1 VPQGAAATN
10 RRLRDPIVTE
20 TRRFNR
26 FSVVGTTPVGAIRCP
41 PQHSPALR
49 VPDDVEGRRMR
60 MRTTGTRRTA
70 VLAAGLGLTMVL
82 AACGQN
88 AAAPAPSGGGS
99 APSAAPAGGGVK
111 VGVILPETQSS
122 ARWEGFDKPLLTAA
136 MQAEGLD
143 ADIQN
148 AQGDEQKFSTL
159 ADGMISSGVKVLV
172 IASISSESGAAVAAK
187 AKAQGIPTIDYDR
200 LSLGGTS
207 DYYVSFDNE
216 KVGALQGQGMADA
229 LKGKQ
234 GAQVIEI
241 EGAPTDNNATL
252 FHNGQES
259 VLKPLYDSGA
269 LKLVQSQPIPD
280 WDNQVGGTTFEQI
293 LTKNGGKVDGV
304 VAANDGLAGAV
315 ITVLTKNGLNG
326 QVPVTGQDAT
336 PDGLQAILRGDQ
348 YMTVYKPIK
357 QEAEAAAKLAGALAK
372 GDTAAADGLATAS
385 VDDTKGNRQV
395 KSVLLTPQ
403 SITKDNVKT
412 VITEGQVKA
421 SEICVGNLQ
430 ATCQQLGIGAS

>member
-1 VPQGAAATN
+1 
-10 RRLRDPIVTE
+10 
-20 TRRFNR
+20 
-26 FSVVGTTPVGAIRCP
+26 
-41 PQHSPALR
+41 
-49 VPDDVEGRRMR
+49 
-60 MRTTGTRRTA
+60 MRTRTTAARRTA
-70 VLAAGLGLTMVL
+70 VLAAGLGLTMAL

-88 AAAPAPSGGGS
+88 AAAPSSGGS
-99 APSAAPAGGGVK
+99 ASSAPAAAAGGVK

-207 DYYVSFDNE
+207 DYYVSFDNT
-216 KVGALQGQGMADA
+216 KVGTLQGQGLADA
-229 LKGKQ
+229 LKDKQ

-241 EGAPTDNNATL
+241 AGAPTDNNATL
-252 FHNGQES
+252 FSDGANS

-269 LKLVQSQPIPD
+269 LKLVQKQAIPD

-293 LTKNGGKVDGV
+293 LTGNGGRVDGV
-304 VAANDGLAGAV
+304 LAANDGLAGAV
-315 ITVLTKNGLNG
+315 ITVLTKYGLNG

-336 PDGLQAILRGDQ
+336 ADGLQAILRGDQ

-357 QEAEAAAKLAGALAK
+357 QEADAAAKLTAALAK
-372 GDTAAADGLATAS
+372 GDTAAADALATGT

-412 VITEGQVKA
+412 VVDEGQVKA
-421 SEICVGNLQ
+421 SEICVGDLQ
-430 ATCQQLGIGAS
+430 ATCQQLGINAT

>member
-1 VPQGAAATN
+1 
-10 RRLRDPIVTE
+10 
-20 TRRFNR
+20 
-26 FSVVGTTPVGAIRCP
+26 
-41 PQHSPALR
+41 
-49 VPDDVEGRRMR
+49 
-60 MRTTGTRRTA
+60 MRTRTTAARRTA
-70 VLAAGLGLTMVL
+70 VLAAGLGLTMAL

-88 AAAPAPSGGGS
+88 AAAPSTGGG
-99 APSAAPAGGGVK
+99 ASAASAGPAGGAK

-216 KVGALQGQGMADA
+216 KVGDA
-229 LKGKQ
+229 AGPGPGRRLKDKQ

-241 EGAPTDNNATL
+241 AGAPTDNNATL
-252 FHNGQES
+252 FSDGANS

-269 LKLVQSQPIPD
+269 LKLVQKQAIPD

-293 LTKNGGKVDGV
+293 LTGNGGKVDGV
-304 VAANDGLAGAV
+304 LAANDGLAGAV
-315 ITVLTKNGLNG
+315 ITVLTKYGLNG

-336 PDGLQAILRGDQ
+336 ADGLQAILRGDQ

-357 QEAEAAAKLAGALAK
+357 QEADAAAKLAARAREGRHRRRRRA
-372 GDTAAADGLATAS
+372 GH
-385 VDDTKGNRQV
+385 RQRGRH
-395 KSVLLTPQ
+395 
-403 SITKDNVKT
+403 
-412 VITEGQVKA
+412 EGQPA
-421 SEICVGNLQ
+421 GQVGAAHPAVDHQGQRQDGDRRGPGQGVGGLRRRPRRDLPAAGHQ
-430 ATCQQLGIGAS
+430 RHLTVTDPGRRSAA

>member
-1 VPQGAAATN
+1 
-10 RRLRDPIVTE
+10 
-20 TRRFNR
+20 
-26 FSVVGTTPVGAIRCP
+26 
-41 PQHSPALR
+41 
-49 VPDDVEGRRMR
+49 
-60 MRTTGTRRTA
+60 MRTRTTATRRTA
-70 VLAAGLGLTMVL
+70 LRKTALLAAALGVTTAL

-88 AAAPAPSGGGS
+88 AAAPAPSGGGQT
-99 APSAAPAGGGVK
+99 AAAPAADAIK
-111 VGVILPETQSS
+111 VGVILPETKTS

-136 MQAEGLD
+136 MQAEGLN

-148 AQGDEQKFSTL
+148 ALGDEQKFSTL

-172 IASISSESGAAVAAK
+172 IAAISSDSGAAVAAK
-187 AKAQGIPTIDYDR
+187 AKAAGIPTIDYDR
-200 LSLGGTS
+200 LTLGGSS

-216 KVGALQGQGMADA
+216 KVGGLQGQGLADA
-229 LKGKQ
+229 LKAKQ

-241 EGAPTDNNATL
+241 AGAPTDNNATL
-252 FHNGQES
+252 FSDGANA

-269 LKLVQSQPIPD
+269 LKLVQKQAIPD
-280 WDNQVGGTTFEQI
+280 WDNQQGGVTFEQV
-293 LTKNGGKVDGV
+293 LTGNGGKVDGV
-304 VAANDGLAGAV
+304 LAANDGLAGAI

-357 QEAEAAAKLAGALAK
+357 QEADATAKLVAALAK
-372 GDTAAADGLATAS
+372 GDTAGADAQATGQ
-385 VDDTKGNRQV
+385 VQDTKGNRQV

-412 VITEGQVKA
+412 VIDEGQVKA
-421 SEICVGNLQ
+421 SEVCVAAL
-430 ATCQQLGIGAS
+430 ADTCRQLGINAS

>member
-1 VPQGAAATN
+1 
-10 RRLRDPIVTE
+10 
-20 TRRFNR
+20 
-26 FSVVGTTPVGAIRCP
+26 
-41 PQHSPALR
+41 
-49 VPDDVEGRRMR
+49 
-60 MRTTGTRRTA
+60 MRTRTTAARRTA
-70 VLAAGLGLTMVL
+70 VLAAGLGLTMAL
-82 AACGQN
+82 SACGQN
-88 AAAPAPSGGGS
+88 AAAPSSGGGAS
-99 APSAAPAGGGVK
+99 AASAAPAGGVK

-207 DYYVSFDNE
+207 DYYVSFDNT
-216 KVGALQGQGMADA
+216 KVGALQGQGLADA
-229 LKGKQ
+229 LKDKQ

-241 EGAPTDNNATL
+241 AGAPTDNNATL
-252 FHNGQES
+252 FSDGANS

-269 LKLVQSQPIPD
+269 LKLVQKQAIPD

-293 LTKNGGKVDGV
+293 LTGNGGRVDGV
-304 VAANDGLAGAV
+304 LAANDGLAGAV
-315 ITVLTKNGLNG
+315 ITVLTKYGLNG

-336 PDGLQAILRGDQ
+336 ADGLQAILRGDQ

-357 QEAEAAAKLAGALAK
+357 QEADAAAKLAAALAK
-372 GDTAAADGLATAS
+372 GDTAAADALATGS
-385 VDDTKGNRQV
+385 VEDTKGNRQV
-395 KSVLLTPQ
+395 KSVLLIPQ
-403 SITKDNVKT
+403 SITKDTVKT
-412 VITEGQVKA
+412 VIDEGQVQA
-421 SEICVGNLQ
+421 SEVCVTALQ
-430 ATCQQLGIGAS
+430 ATCQQLGINAT

>member
-1 VPQGAAATN
+1 
-10 RRLRDPIVTE
+10 
-20 TRRFNR
+20 
-26 FSVVGTTPVGAIRCP
+26 
-41 PQHSPALR
+41 
-49 VPDDVEGRRMR
+49 
-60 MRTTGTRRTA
+60 MRTRTTATRRTA

-88 AAAPAPSGGGS
+88 AAAPSSGGGAS
-99 APSAAPAGGGVK
+99 SAAPAASGVK
-111 VGVILPETQSS
+111 VGVILPETKTS
-122 ARWEGFDKPLLTAA
+122 ARWEGFDKPLLTEA
-136 MQAEGLD
+136 MKAEGLD

-148 AQGDEQKFSTL
+148 ALGDEQKFSTL

-172 IASISSESGAAVAAK
+172 IAAISSDSGAAVAAK
-187 AKAQGIPTIDYDR
+187 AKAPGIPTIDYDR
-200 LSLGGTS
+200 LTLGGSS

-216 KVGALQGQGMADA
+216 KVGALQGQGLADA

-252 FHNGQES
+252 FHNGQQT

-269 LKLVQSQPIPD
+269 LKLVQSQAIPD

-293 LTKNGGKVDGV
+293 LTGNGGKVDGV
-304 VAANDGLAGAV
+304 VAANDGLAGAI
-315 ITVLTKNGLNG
+315 ITVLTKYGLNG

-336 PDGLQAILRGDQ
+336 ADGLQAILRGDQ

-357 QEAEAAAKLAGALAK
+357 QEADATAKLVAALAK
-372 GDTAAADGLATAS
+372 GDTGAANALATGS
-385 VDDTKGNRQV
+385 VNDPKGNRQV

-403 SITKDNVKT
+403 SITKQNVKT
-412 VITEGQVKA
+412 VIDEGQVKA
-421 SEICVGNLQ
+421 SEVCVGDCGHLQ
-430 ATCQQLGIGAS
+430 AARHQRQLTVTDPATTRPPRAVTRSAAAPRRIKPARARWVAADPPRPTHGPVPDARRPRCSCS